1 MRASPAPIEVPDS
14 ILVPMRDRL
23 GAARMPNLF
32 EGDEG
37 WNLGCDRATLE
48 AVCGHWVEEHDWHL
62 TEDRLNALEPVS
74 YGGVHTF
81 ALGMD
86 GGGVPVVCLHGWP
99 SSPLEYLEAAETIAS
114 AGHPCIVPSLPG
126 FAFSDDP
133 GQPLT
138 VPEASRQLRS
148 LLTEGLGLDRYVVAG
163 GDWGA
168 IIAARMVYDS
178 SGEISGL
185 YVSTPATLP
194 APSDFDDPAPSED
207 EIEYA
212 GSAQKWLK
220 RSGHHMIVQSIVPD
234 AISPALQDSPAGFAA
249 YLLEK
254 YRRWGDCQ
262 GDLFSR
268 FSPEVLCDWLTAQW
282 GPGSIASSMRL
293 YWGEKQ
299 DRWRL
304 AEGEKLD
311 IPAAVSVWKGEPL
324 LPPRSWTERVLPDLR
339 SWKEMPSGGHFAAF
353 EEPGLYSEDLLA
365 FVEALDS

>member
-1 MRASPAPIEVPDS
+1 MKATPSPIEVPDS
-14 ILVPMRDRL
+14 VLVPMRDRL
-23 GAARMPNLF
+23 GAARMPHLF
-32 EGDEG
+32 DGDEG
-37 WNLGCDRATLE
+37 WSLGCDRQTLE
-48 AVCGHWVEEHDWHL
+48 AVCGYWVEEHDWHL

-74 YGGVHTF
+74 HGGVHTF
-81 ALGMD
+81 ALGMN

-99 SSPLEYLEAAETIAS
+99 SSPLEYLSAAEQIAA
-114 AGHPCIVPSLPG
+114 AGHPSIAPSLPG

-133 GQPLT
+133 GQPIT
-138 VPEASRQLRS
+138 VPEASRRLRS

-168 IIAARMVYDS
+168 IIAARMVYAS

-194 APSDFDDPAPSED
+194 APADFDDPAPSEE

-220 RSGHHMIVQSIVPD
+220 RSGHHMILQSIVPD

-254 YRRWGDCQ
+254 YRRWGDCE

-304 AEGEKLD
+304 AKGESLD

-353 EEPGLYSEDLLA
+353 EEPELYSEDLLA
-365 FVEALDS
+365 FLASLDS

>member
-1 MRASPAPIEVPDS
+1 MKATPSPIEVPDS
-14 ILVPMRDRL
+14 VLVPMRDRL
-23 GAARMPNLF
+23 GAARMPHLF
-32 EGDEG
+32 DGDEG
-37 WNLGCDRATLE
+37 WSLGCDRQTLE
-48 AVCGHWVEEHDWHL
+48 AVCGYWVEEHDWHL

-74 YGGVHTF
+74 HGGVHTF
-81 ALGMD
+81 ALGMN

-99 SSPLEYLEAAETIAS
+99 SSPLEYLSAAEQIAA
-114 AGHPCIVPSLPG
+114 AGHPCIAPSLPG

-133 GQPLT
+133 GQPIT
-138 VPEASRQLRS
+138 VPEASRRLRS

-194 APSDFDDPAPSED
+194 APADFDDPAPSEE

-220 RSGHHMIVQSIVPD
+220 RSGHHMILQSIVPD

-254 YRRWGDCQ
+254 YRRWGDCE

-304 AEGEKLD
+304 AKGESLD

-353 EEPGLYSEDLLA
+353 EEPELYSEDLLA
-365 FVEALDS
+365 FLASLDS